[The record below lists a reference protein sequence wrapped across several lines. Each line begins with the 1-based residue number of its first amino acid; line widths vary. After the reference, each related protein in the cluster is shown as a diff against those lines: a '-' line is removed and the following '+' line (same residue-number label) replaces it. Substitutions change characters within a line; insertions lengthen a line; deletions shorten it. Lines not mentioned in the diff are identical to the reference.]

1 MTAIANKAGKLLK
14 KLPAGGLKAAQ
25 QSMETLYGAYFN
37 YKSVA
42 QIEGTKR
49 EAIAAWR
56 DVKLGEL
63 TNQRELLEEFMK
75 ETFRERASV
84 IEGFFEKLDQ
94 AIETGNE
101 SLLDKSIMG
110 IITIAKHSPLLQAK
124 DLMDAM
130 RNPDIKIID
139 L

>member
-1 MTAIANKAGKLLK
+1 MNALATKAGTLLK
-14 KLPAGGLKAAQ
+14 KLPAGGLNAAQ
-25 QSMETLYGAYFN
+25 QSMETLYSAYFN
-37 YKSVA
+37 YNWAA
-42 QIEGTKR
+42 QVEGTKR

-63 TNQRELLEEFMK
+63 TNQRELLEQFMK
-75 ETFRERASV
+75 ETFRERATV

-94 AIETGNE
+94 AIESGNDN
-101 SLLDKSIMG
+101 LLEKSIMG
-110 IITIAKHSPLLQAK
+110 ILTIAKHSPLLQAK

-130 RNPDIKIID
+130 RNPDVKIID

>member
-1 MTAIANKAGKLLK
+1 MTALVNKAGTLLK
-14 KLPAGGLKAAQ
+14 KLPAGGLNAAQ
-25 QSMETLYGAYFN
+25 QSMETLYSAYFN

-42 QIEGTKR
+42 QVEGTKR

-63 TNQRELLEEFMK
+63 SNQRELLEQFMK
-75 ETFRERASV
+75 ETFKERATV
-84 IEGFFEKLDQ
+84 IEGFFEKLDE
-94 AIETGNE
+94 AIESGNDN
-101 SLLDKSIMG
+101 LLEKSIMG
-110 IITIAKHSPLLQAK
+110 ILTIAKHSPLLQAK

-130 RNPDIKIID
+130 RNPDVKVID

>member
-1 MTAIANKAGKLLK
+1 MTALTAKAGTLLK
-14 KLPAGGLKAAQ
+14 RLPAGGLSAAQ
-25 QSMETLYGAYFN
+25 QSMETLYSAYFN

-42 QIEGTKR
+42 QVESTKR

-56 DVKLGEL
+56 DVKLHEL
-63 TNQRELLEEFMK
+63 TNQREVLEQFMK
-75 ETFRERASV
+75 ETFKERASV

-94 AIETGNE
+94 AIESGNDN
-101 SLLDKSIMG
+101 LLEKSIMG
-110 IITIAKHSPLLQAK
+110 ILTIAKSSPLLQAK

-130 RNPDIKIID
+130 RNPDVKVID